1 MDLKLKGRKALVTG
15 GTRGIGRAIVEE
27 LAREGCEVAFCARNA
42 DQVKSVTQAI
52 GKDTN
57 ARLYAGVVDV
67 TQPDELKEWIDEC
80 AEELGGIDIVV
91 ANVSALASGNTPEA
105 WAAGF
110 ATDVMATVNTMEAA
124 QPHVLKSEAGALI
137 AISSVSG
144 VSAAA
149 PVNAYNPLKST
160 VITYMAM
167 LATNLA
173 PKGVRANTVSP
184 GTIYFDDG
192 VWGKC
197 KRDDPQ
203 RFAATIKRNPMGR
216 MGTPQEVAAA
226 VAFLASPRAGFVTG
240 ANLVVDGAITGRVQF

>member
-1 MDLKLKGRKALVTG
+1 MDLQLKGKKALVTG

-27 LAREGCEVAFCARNA
+27 LAAEGCEVALCARNA
-42 DQVKSVTQAI
+42 DQVKATVNEVSNQAPRVL
-52 GKDTN
+52 G
-57 ARLYAGVVDV
+57 APVDV
-67 TQPDELKEWIDEC
+67 TRPDELKDWIDEV
-80 AEELGGIDIVV
+80 AEELGGLDIVV
-91 ANVSALASGNTPEA
+91 ANVSALANGNTAEA
-105 WAAGF
+105 WRAGF

-124 QPHVLKSEAGALI
+124 QPHVLASEAGSLI

-149 PVNAYNPLKST
+149 PVNAYNPLKTT

-173 PKGVRANTVSP
+173 AKGVRANTVSP

-192 VWGKC
+192 VWGKV
-197 KRDDPQ
+197 KRDDPE
-203 RFAATIKRNPMGR
+203 RFKFMIQRNPMGR
-216 MGTPQEVAAA
+216 MGTPEEVAAA
-226 VAFLASPRAGFVTG
+226 VAFLASPRAGFITG